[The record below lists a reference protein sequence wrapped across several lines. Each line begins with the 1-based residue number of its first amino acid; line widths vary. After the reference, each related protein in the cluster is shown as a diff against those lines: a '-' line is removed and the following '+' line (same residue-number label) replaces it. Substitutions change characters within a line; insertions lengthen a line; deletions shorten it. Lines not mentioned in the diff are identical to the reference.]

1 MNIEIKQ
8 KPAESGDL
16 ILFSIKISF
25 ESDDL
30 VNFYEFLK
38 KVIYEI
44 FIEIHLERSTLII
57 NLEIF

>member
-1 MNIEIKQ
+1 MKQ
-8 KPAESGDL
+8 KPAESGDS

-25 ESDDL
+25 ESDDS
-30 VNFYEFLK
+30 VNLYEFLK

>member
-1 MNIEIKQ
+1 MKQ
-8 KPAESGDL
+8 KPAELGDL

-38 KVIYEI
+38 KVIHEI

-57 NLEIF
+57 NLEVF

>member
-1 MNIEIKQ
+1 MKQ
-8 KPAESGDL
+8 KPAELGDL

>member
-1 MNIEIKQ
+1 MKQ
-8 KPAESGDL
+8 KPAELGDL

-25 ESDDL
+25 ESDDI